1 MFTLAGMAVQL
12 RRNTQEL
19 LREHHTGHPE
29 WYAEGLVAS
38 AFQGVLMT
46 TNHRDY
52 DLTCKRWG
60 SVQVKSRVQG
70 TDKTQNRTNYEKYLP
85 GAFDHVAIIL
95 FETDYR
101 LKAAVM
107 LPCADVLSLRKAKG
121 HVKFD
126 DARKHPNAVDI
137 QPDLLAV
144 SGERHPVL
152 EEAF

>member
-1 MFTLAGMAVQL
+1 
-12 RRNTQEL
+12 
-19 LREHHTGHPE
+19 
-29 WYAEGLVAS
+29 
-38 AFQGVLMT
+38 
-46 TNHRDY
+46 
-52 DLTCKRWG
+52 
-60 SVQVKSRVQG
+60 
-70 TDKTQNRTNYEKYLP
+70 
-85 GAFDHVAIIL
+85 
-95 FETDYR
+95 
-101 LKAAVM
+101 M